1 MNKGFENENNFICA
15 LNGKQVKDVPIH
27 LKEQLKELFNCDDN
41 ANLICKKYN
50 GHYKPDVYL
59 KCNDKTIKISIKS
72 GNSISVHE
80 EIFDQFIDF
89 LYSIGISNR
98 TIKIIKFYHYGDG
111 TINGSGNELLDL
123 KYLQLKYSIFIKQAN
138 YELNESI
145 NYNKIIDRILFSGR
159 FNKNHSIDY
168 LYYGTNKIGFFVS
181 KEKILEYLLKQKSMY
196 LNCLH
201 IGPFTYQPASRKK
214 PKVRYCQFKWK
225 SLLSDISNMIN

>member
-1 MNKGFENENNFICA
+1 MNYGFKNEKDIIEM
-15 LNGKQVKDVPIH
+15 LNGKTFEEIPKYFQESLSKI
-27 LKEQLKELFNCDDN
+27 FNYQN
-41 ANLICKKYN
+41 EEMFICEKYG
-50 GHYKPDVYL
+50 GHYKPDIYI
-59 KCNDKTIKISIKS
+59 KYGDKSINVSIKS
-72 GNSISVHE
+72 GDSVSIHQ
-80 EIFDQFIDF
+80 EILEQFILF
-89 LYSIGISNR
+89 LEEIGISKR
-98 TIKIIKFYHYGDG
+98 TIRIIKFYHYGDG